1 MTHRFWRYGVVV
13 GACMLAAGLD
23 RAAASAQRA
32 DATPCVAASAA
43 KPLPDLR
50 EASGVALSR
59 RTPGLLWSHNDSG
72 QPLLYAVDAAT
83 GTVRGRVRV
92 ANATVED
99 WEDVSLATCP
109 GGTCLYIADIGD
121 NRLARRSITIY
132 RIPEPQPQDADST
145 GAEVFTAVY
154 PDGPHDAEALFVAA
168 DDVYIVTK
176 DVATAV
182 YRLPKPLRPG
192 ANMTLE
198 RIAALPLKHVTDAE
212 TSVDGKWV
220 AIRTNQEIGFYRT
233 ADIVHG
239 APQAIT
245 VSVRALKEPQ
255 GEGVALDGQKV
266 YLTGEGSRAGTLNVL
281 RCTLPSTTS

>member
-1 MTHRFWRYGVVV
+1 
-13 GACMLAAGLD
+13 MLAAGLD
-23 RAAASAQRA
+23 RASASAQAA
-32 DATPCVAASAA
+32 DAAPCVAAATS
-43 KPLPDLR
+43 KPLADLR
-50 EASGVALSR
+50 EASGAALSR

-83 GTVRGRVRV
+83 GAVRGRVRV
-92 ANATVED
+92 ANATVVD

-109 GGTCLYIADIGD
+109 GGTCIYIADIGD
-121 NRLARRSITIY
+121 NRLERRSITIY
-132 RIPEPQPQDADST
+132 RIPEPQPQDPDST
-145 GAEVFTAVY
+145 RAEVFTAVY
-154 PDGPHDAEALFVAA
+154 PDGRHDAEALFVTG

-176 DVATAV
+176 DVASTV
-182 YRLPKPLRPG
+182 YRVPKPLRPG
-192 ANMTLE
+192 VNMTLE
-198 RIAALPLKHVTDAE
+198 RVAELPLKHVTDAE

-233 ADIVHG
+233 ADIGRG
-239 APQAIT
+239 APHGIN